1 MKALEPPESL
11 WGDDKTDPADALQ
24 SNNFQMRKCFLAK
37 APVNPR
43 VRRRPRN
50 RAGAGRGG
58 GGGRGGNTSANGKAA
73 AEKETET

>member
-24 SNNFQMRKCFLAK
+24 SNDFQMRKCFLAK

-43 VRRRPRN
+43 TRRRPRN
-50 RAGAGRGG
+50 RAGGRG
-58 GGGRGGNTSANGKAA
+58 GGGRGGGSSTNGKAA
-73 AEKETET
+73 AEKGTEK